1 MNIADLIEDII
12 RTPHPF
18 AVFMSEQQLDIICD
32 EMIGIIGEHGKL
44 AKNCR
49 VVIMGLPVLTVKR
62 MPPGLVVVAGSQYN
76 PMKGGDRGVS
86 R

>member
-1 MNIADLIEDII
+1 MNIADLVEEII

-18 AVFMSEQQLDIICD
+18 AIFMSRTQLRS
-32 EMIGIIGEHGKL
+32 IGNELTDGRAALTPNFECK
-44 AKNCR
+44 
-49 VVIMGLPVLTVKR
+49 IMGLPVLTVKR
-62 MPPGLVVVAGSQYN
+62 MPPGVVVVAGSQYN